1 MMRVFSLV
9 PSKYMSSLFVPQK
22 NAAIQYDSIWHSIGI
37 TMKFSLPELHIQRH
51 ICYVP
56 RFLLARA
63 KLNIYEKQM
72 NLNSK
77 VFDSWN
83 N

>member
-37 TMKFSLPELHIQRH
+37 TMNFSLPELHIQRH
-51 ICYVP
+51 ICYVCT
-56 RFLLARA
+56 
-63 KLNIYEKQM
+63 
-72 NLNSK
+72 
-77 VFDSWN
+77 
-83 N
+83 